1 MKTDL
6 KQIGE
11 RIKGLRE
18 ALDYSPEEMAAKLEV
33 DLNDYLQFEEG
44 EKDISVSF
52 LQRIERE
59 FSVDISTLM
68 FGTEPRMNS
77 YFITRKDKGMTVERV
92 SAYKYQSLTSG
103 FTNNIAEIF
112 EVTVESKSADTD
124 FYKNIHAGQE
134 FNMVLEGS
142 MMININGKNL
152 ILGKG
157 DSIYFDSSLPHGMKA
172 LNDKPVKF
180 LAVILYP

>member
-52 LQRIERE
+52 CN
-59 FSVDISTLM
+59 V
-68 FGTEPRMNS
+68 
-77 YFITRKDKGMTVERV
+77 
-92 SAYKYQSLTSG
+92 
-103 FTNNIAEIF
+103 
-112 EVTVESKSADTD
+112 
-124 FYKNIHAGQE
+124 
-134 FNMVLEGS
+134 
-142 MMININGKNL
+142 
-152 ILGKG
+152 
-157 DSIYFDSSLPHGMKA
+157 
-172 LNDKPVKF
+172 
-180 LAVILYP
+180 